1 MSKKTHE
8 SETGRNTTGTRTELR
23 ELLSDF
29 RTAMLVTIDGKGF
42 PRARP
47 LAIAKIEDDDRVWF
61 ATPEHTPKV
70 DEIAADSKVAVLCH
84 RTRDQA
90 WISLSGTARLL
101 RDPAMARDLWD
112 VGLKAWFAGPDDPAL
127 LLIEVRPIHAEYYEA
142 HKPLVARAVE
152 MVRGILSNEPPD
164 MGPTKHVVL
173 DRLSEPGRLS
183 Y

>member
-1 MSKKTHE
+1 MSEKTYE
-8 SETGRNTTGTRTELR
+8 GEARQNTEGSRTELR
-23 ELLSDF
+23 DLLRDF
-29 RTAMLVTIDGKGF
+29 RTAMLVTIDAQGF

-61 ATPEHTPKV
+61 ATPEHSPKV
-70 DEIAADSKVAVLCH
+70 GEIAADSKVAVLCH
-84 RTRDQA
+84 RTRDDA

-101 RDPAMARDLWD
+101 RDPLMAADLWS
-112 VGLKAWFAGPDDPAL
+112 VGLKAWFSGPDDPAL

-142 HKPLVARAVE
+142 HKPMIARAVE

-164 MGPTKHVVL
+164 LGPTKHVVL

-183 Y
+183 H